1 MFVITILFTTLVGL
15 FNTPVTVLVF
25 ISDPH
30 VRQHSNQSDNN
41 VHQVVIKPTTNLS
54 ETIGDLRVIRVT
66 GVAHSEGHHK
76 DSGKQLVQSLDG
88 IQQTYEQTLHGMRTL
103 GADELKDSSV
113 DQHVG
118 ERRQDQRNNE
128 Q

>member
-1 MFVITILFTTLVGL
+1 MDLTYLISLS
-15 FNTPVTVLVF
+15 VLVLL
-25 ISDPH
+25 SDPY

-41 VHQVVIKPTTNLS
+41 IHQIIIKPTTHL
-54 ETIGDLRVIRVT
+54 TI
-66 GVAHSEGHHK
+66 VAHSEGHHK

-88 IQQTYEQTLHGMRTL
+88 IQQTYEQTLHGVRTL

-118 ERRQDQRNNE
+118 ERRQDKRNNE

>member
-1 MFVITILFTTLVGL
+1 MDLTYFISLS
-15 FNTPVTVLVF
+15 VLVLF
-25 ISDPH
+25 SNPH

-41 VHQVVIKPTTNLS
+41 VHQVVNKPTT
-54 ETIGDLRVIRVT
+54 DVT
-66 GVAHSEGHHK
+66 GVIDVTHSEGHHK
-76 DSGKQLVQSLDG
+76 DSGKQLVHSLDG
-88 IQQTYEQTLHGMRTL
+88 IQHTYEQTLHGVRTL

-118 ERRQDQRNNE
+118 ERCQDQRNNE

>member
-1 MFVITILFTTLVGL
+1 MHLTYLISLS
-15 FNTPVTVLVF
+15 VLVLL
-25 ISDPH
+25 SNPD
-30 VRQHSNQSDNN
+30 VRQHSNQSNNN
-41 VHQVVIKPTTNLS
+41 VHQVVIKPTTH
-54 ETIGDLRVIRVT
+54 VT
-66 GVAHSEGHHK
+66 GVMDVAHNEGHHK

-88 IQQTYEQTLHGMRTL
+88 IEQTYEQTLHGVRTL

>member
-1 MFVITILFTTLVGL
+1 MDITYLISLS
-15 FNTPVTVLVF
+15 VLVLL
-25 ISDPH
+25 SDPH
-30 VRQHSNQSDNN
+30 VCQHSNQSDNN
-41 VHQVVIKPTTNLS
+41 VHQVVRKPTTNV
-54 ETIGDLRVIRVT
+54 TRVIDI
-66 GVAHSEGHHK
+66 AHSEGYHK

-88 IQQTYEQTLHGMRTL
+88 IQQTYEQTLHGVRTL